1 MRSGDVLDDRLFL
14 NYKGEGITDRGVKKI
29 VEKYRVAAGITK
41 QVSCYSPRHTALS
54 RLSRRLGLEFHI
66 DITATALEVT
76 V

>member
-1 MRSGDVLDDRLFL
+1 MRSGDVLDDRFFL
-14 NYKGEGITDRGVKKI
+14 NDKDEGITDRGVKKI

-54 RLSRRLGLEFHI
+54 RRLGLEFHI

-76 V
+76 MSGR